1 MKTKLVSTC
10 LLIVIVLASCTPASP
25 TEVAPPTG
33 TPPPPTL
40 TPTPEPEPVTPIRLG
55 NYELLSPEDMRY
67 DLDELFHQIETVHPN
82 PYTKRPKAEV
92 DLDRQKIYDEL
103 DQPTPMIEFFTKVA
117 PLVASLGDQHTQI
130 LFPEKIFPVIEVS
143 ELFIPLEVT
152 FDGQRGFVTGNYSGN
167 PDIPLGAEVLSI
179 NDTTISTIQ
188 NEMFPFADY
197 FFPFAL
203 WLSYGSIPE
212 HQVEILPL
220 GETTTVFF
228 KIPSA
233 TFAAIMQNLE
243 TSEPPDPVVYTK
255 IPDESIGV
263 LDINTFTGIGPLLKK
278 AFVQIQEDGVEHLII
293 DVRTNPGGSDIGP
306 TMDYLTDQPYR
317 ICSRL
322 YRAPFKGY
330 GSGEPRELECELL
343 QPFDAAERFTG
354 KLYLLIGPDSFSA
367 PIILANILQDY
378 GLATLIGEETP
389 DTASF
394 CASAVDSYLPRTK
407 LPYRISVEC
416 YVRPSGVL
424 DDNPVIPDIIVETT
438 IEDQIAGRDPVL
450 EYTLKMIKKNQTP

>member
-1 MKTKLVSTC
+1 MKTKIVTAC
-10 LLIVIVLASCTPASP
+10 LLIIIVLTSCTPVSP
-25 TEVAPPTG
+25 TEVVLPTN

-40 TPTPEPEPVTPIRLG
+40 TPTPEPITPIRLG
-55 NYELLSPEDMRY
+55 NYELLSPEDMRS

-82 PYTKRPKAEV
+82 PYTKHPKAEV
-92 DLDRQKIYDEL
+92 DLERQKIYDGL
-103 DQPTPMIEFFTKVA
+103 DQPTTEIEFFMKVA

-130 LFPEKIFPVIEVS
+130 IFPEEILS
-143 ELFIPLEVT
+143 EIAESEQFIPLEVT
-152 FDGQRGFVTGNYSGN
+152 FDGQRGFITGNYSGN
-167 PDIPLGAEVLSI
+167 QDIPLGAEVLFI
-179 NDTTISTIQ
+179 NSTAISNIRKDVEPYEP
-188 NEMFPFADY
+188 N
-197 FFPFAL
+197 FFPFRL
-203 WLSYGSIPE
+203 WLLFGSVPE
-212 HQVEILPL
+212 YHVEILLP
-220 GETTTVFF
+220 GETATV
-228 KIPSA
+228 ILDLPSVHFA
-233 TFAAIMQNLE
+233 TIIQNLE
-243 TSEPPDPVVYTK
+243 TSEPPDPVIYTK
-255 IPDESIGV
+255 ISDESVGV

-293 DVRTNPGGSDIGP
+293 DVRTNPGGRDIGP
-306 TMDYLTDQPYR
+306 IMDYLTDQPYR

-330 GSGEPRELECELL
+330 GSGEPRELECVLL

-389 DTASF
+389 DSASF

-407 LPYRISVEC
+407 LLYRISVEC

-424 DDNPVIPDIIVETT
+424 DDNPVIPEIVVKTT
-438 IEDQIAGRDPVL
+438 IEDQIADRDPVL
-450 EYTLKMIKKNQTP
+450 EYTLEMIRSGQTP

>member
-1 MKTKLVSTC
+1 MKTKIVTPVCWSLLVF
-10 LLIVIVLASCTPASP
+10 ASCTPASP
-25 TEVAPPTG
+25 TEVILPTN

-40 TPTPEPEPVTPIRLG
+40 TPTPEPAPETPIRLG
-55 NYELLSPEDMRY
+55 EYELLSPEDMRS

-82 PYTKRPKAEV
+82 PYTKRPKSEV

-103 DQPTPMIEFFTKVA
+103 NLPIPAIEFFSKVA
-117 PLVASLGDQHTQI
+117 PLVASLGDQHTQM
-130 LFPEKIFPVIEVS
+130 LFPEKIFPTIEKS
-143 ELFIPLEVT
+143 ERFIPLEVT

-179 NDTTISTIQ
+179 NNTTISTIQ
-188 NEMFPFADY
+188 NELFPFADY

-203 WLSYGSIPE
+203 WLSYGYIPE
-212 HQVEILPL
+212 HQVEILPP

-255 IPDESIGV
+255 IPDKSIGV

-278 AFVQIQEDGVEHLII
+278 AFVQVQEDGVEHLII

-343 QPFDAAERFTG
+343 QPFDATERFTG
-354 KLYLLIGPDSFSA
+354 KLYLLIGPEF
-367 PIILANILQDY
+367 ILCPNHICEHPARLW
-378 GLATLIGEETP
+378 IGYI
-389 DTASF
+389 D
-394 CASAVDSYLPRTK
+394 R
-407 LPYRISVEC
+407 R
-416 YVRPSGVL
+416 G
-424 DDNPVIPDIIVETT
+424 NP
-438 IEDQIAGRDPVL
+438 
-450 EYTLKMIKKNQTP
+450 

>member
-1 MKTKLVSTC
+1 MKTKIVSFC
-10 LLIVIVLASCTPASP
+10 LLIVIVLASCTPVSP
-25 TEVAPPTG
+25 TKVILPTD

-40 TPTPEPEPVTPIRLG
+40 TPTPEPAPVTPIRLG
-55 NYELLSPEDMRY
+55 DYELLSPEDMRS

-82 PYTKRPKAEV
+82 PYTKRPKSEV
-92 DLDRQKIYDEL
+92 DLDRQNIYDQL
-103 DQPTPMIEFFTKVA
+103 DQPLPMIEFFTKVT

-130 LFPEKIFPVIEVS
+130 LFPEKIFPVIEES

-152 FDGQRGFVTGNYSGN
+152 FDGQRGFITGNYSGN
-167 PDIPLGAEVLSI
+167 QDIPLGAEVLSI
-179 NDTTISTIQ
+179 NSTAISNIRKDA
-188 NEMFPFADY
+188 EPYEPD
-197 FFPFAL
+197 FFPFRL
-203 WLSYGSIPE
+203 WLLFGSVPE
-212 HQVEILPL
+212 YDVEFLLP
-220 GETTTVFF
+220 GETAAVILDVPGVKF
-228 KIPSA
+228 A
-233 TFAAIMQNLE
+233 TIMQNLE
-243 TSEPPDPVVYTK
+243 TSEPPDPVVYKK

-263 LDINTFTGIGPLLKK
+263 LDLNTFTGIGPLLKK

-330 GSGEPRELECELL
+330 GSGEPRELECVLL

-424 DDNPVIPDIIVETT
+424 DDLPVIPDITVETT

-450 EYTLKMIKKNQTP
+450 EYTLELIRSGQIP